1 MEKNIF
7 LQELISNGVAIICR
21 TPEEVAE
28 LSEMVGVLY
37 PGYSTIIMRHK
48 TALNHPECKGE
59 IAIRLKK
66 YDELRLDYGW
76 DFPSYYIRQNMKLV
90 YFSELNCD
98 LGEIDAGIDI
108 SDLDMLFN
116 FG

>member
-1 MEKNIF
+1 MEKNTY
-7 LQELISNGVAIICR
+7 LQELISKGVAVVCC
-21 TPEEVAE
+21 TPEEVVE
-28 LSEMVGVLY
+28 LGKMVGTLF
-37 PGYSTIIMRHK
+37 PGYGTLIANHTNSF
-48 TALNHPECKGE
+48 NHPKCKGE
-59 IAIRLKK
+59 IAIRLEK
-66 YDELRLDYGW
+66 YGKLRLDYGW